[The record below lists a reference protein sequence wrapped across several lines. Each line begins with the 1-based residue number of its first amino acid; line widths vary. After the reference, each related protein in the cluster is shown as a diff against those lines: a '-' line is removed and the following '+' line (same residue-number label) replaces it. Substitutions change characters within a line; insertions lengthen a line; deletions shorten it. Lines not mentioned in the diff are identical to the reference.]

1 MPANTNNGCPADKKG
16 RPYQA
21 CVSEA
26 WAVETGNTSLPM
38 SGDPASYSLFKLKIS
53 KDDLDEEDRLYLGDD
68 EDSDSDTEEDL
79 TA

>member
-1 MPANTNNGCPADKKG
+1 
-16 RPYQA
+16 
-21 CVSEA
+21 
-26 WAVETGNTSLPM
+26 M